1 MAHPRSIP
9 TPDRAAVLT
18 KAVLRAADR
27 LGLSQQELAKV
38 LGVSAASA
46 SRLRSARYVAADGK
60 EGELAL
66 LFVRAFRSLDA
77 LIGSDEAAARR
88 WFAARCDPLGGV
100 PRELVTTVTGLCAVV
115 DYLDAMRGRA

>member
-1 MAHPRSIP
+1 MPHPRSIP

-18 KAVLRAADR
+18 KAVLNASDR
-27 LGLSQQELAKV
+27 LGLTQQELAQV

-46 SRLRSARYVAADGK
+46 SRLRSARQIAPDGK

-77 LIGSDEAAARR
+77 LIGSDGDAARG
-88 WFAARCDPLGGV
+88 WLAARCEPLGGT
-100 PRELVTTVTGLCAVV
+100 PRKLVTTVTGLCAVV
-115 DYLDAMRGRA
+115 EYLDAMRGRA

>member
-1 MAHPRSIP
+1 MARRRSIL

-27 LGLSQQELAKV
+27 LGLSQQQLAKV

-46 SRLRSARYVAADGK
+46 SRLRNTRRVAADGK

-66 LFVRAFRSLDA
+66 LFLRVFRSLDA
-77 LIGSDEAAARR
+77 LIGSDENAARR
-88 WFAARCDPLGGV
+88 WFAARCEPLGRT
-100 PRELVTTVTGLCAVV
+100 PRELVMTVTGLCAVV
-115 DYLDAMRGRA
+115 EYLDAMRGRA

>member
-27 LGLSQQELAKV
+27 LGLSQQELAQV

-46 SRLRSARYVAADGK
+46 SRLRGTRQVAPDGK

-66 LFVRAFRSLDA
+66 LFVRVFRSLDA
-77 LIGSDEAAARR
+77 LIGSDEDAARR
-88 WFAARCDPLGGV
+88 WFAARCEPLGGT
-100 PRELVTTVTGLCAVV
+100 PRELVTTVTGWCAVV